1 MSTTPSI
8 LQLNQSDLRYL
19 LNMIKNEVKRELNCH
34 AIGTIITFDPIT
46 ATCTVAFN
54 YKKTLKQRNATSE
67 NTYTDVIIDY
77 PVLVRVPVI
86 VLGGGGGYTT
96 YPIFA
101 GDTCLL
107 MFCDRDIDLWLEQGS
122 TSSPPNSE
130 RLHDLS
136 DAVALVGLNSVATP
150 ILNYAIDGIVT
161 AIGQTIAKFTSLFA
175 SIIDST
181 GQRLPQSGFGQP
193 YFGIT
198 LPSGWLWCYGQSVL
212 ITSYPALFAAIGY
225 VYGGSGLFFNLPDM
239 RGRVPVGLNNIGGVD
254 GGPLTPVYTPLRD
267 VLGGKVGE
275 EAHQLSILEM
285 PSHTHPFPSWDYVKG
300 FSGNSTTSPRDPQ
313 TGTTYPAGGDV
324 PHNNV
329 QPGLMVNWII
339 KI

>member
-1 MSTTPSI
+1 MTPSI
-8 LQLNQSDLRYL
+8 LQLNKSDLRYL

-34 AIGTIITFDPIT
+34 AIGTIITFDATT

-54 YKKTLKQRNATSE
+54 YKKILKQRNATSE
-67 NTYTDVIIDY
+67 NTYTDVIVDY

-86 VLGGGGGYTT
+86 VIGGGGGYTT

-136 DAVALVGLNSVATP
+136 DAVALVGLNPVTKP

-161 AIGQTIAKFTSLFA
+161 AIGQTIMKFTSLFA

-193 YFGIT
+193 YFGT
-198 LPSGWLWCYGQSVL
+198 VLPSGWLWCDGSTHVAIL
-212 ITSYPALFAAIGY
+212 YPTLFSIIGY
-225 VYGGSGLFFNLPDM
+225 TYGGSGLIFNAPDM
-239 RGRVPVGLNNIGGVD
+239 RGRVPVGLDNIGGANAGV
-254 GGPLTPVYTPLRD
+254 LTPTYTPNCD
-267 VLGGKVGE
+267 VLGGDVGE
-275 EAHQLSILEM
+275 EAHHLTIAELA
-285 PSHTHPFPSWDYVKG
+285 SHNHTWLAGGGGSGHGAVGQNGVS
-300 FSGNSTTSPRDPQ
+300 FSGDF
-313 TGTTYPAGGDV
+313 TGYTGGDV

-329 QPGLMVNWII
+329 QPGMMVNWII